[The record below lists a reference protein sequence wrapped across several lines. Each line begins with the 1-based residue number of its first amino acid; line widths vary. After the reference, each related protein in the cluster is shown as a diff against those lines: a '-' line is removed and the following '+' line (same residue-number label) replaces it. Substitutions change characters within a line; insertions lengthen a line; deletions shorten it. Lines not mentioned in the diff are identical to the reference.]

1 MQDRNF
7 AARWWRLFLTKP
19 GGDVSALSTGSN
31 ASSEGFGGALLY
43 ADNFFASVPSFNSLA
58 CLGLPH
64 SSKISATVTTDFTVR
79 IAQNLTKEQHMPEQR
94 GKQATADV
102 KSEWTRAY
110 QIYLKAPGDRY
121 DKKKDRT
128 ARIDSV
134 ANELSLTRKQAKR
147 RVRNYEAWQR
157 NIKKGLVEP

>member
-1 MQDRNF
+1 MPGSVTTQEKSNNSNKIANIQKALDQTAVPKETVNVPAEKGNKNSSSEPICCSYSSQSFRYRSAGI
-7 AARWWRLFLTKP
+7 AAR
-19 GGDVSALSTGSN
+19 
-31 ASSEGFGGALLY
+31 
-43 ADNFFASVPSFNSLA
+43 
-58 CLGLPH
+58 
-64 SSKISATVTTDFTVR
+64 ISPRTRSRRD
-79 IAQNLTKEQHMPEQR
+79 EHMPEQR

-110 QIYLKAPGDRY
+110 QIYLRASGDRY

-134 ANELSLTRKQAKR
+134 AQELKLTRKQAKR